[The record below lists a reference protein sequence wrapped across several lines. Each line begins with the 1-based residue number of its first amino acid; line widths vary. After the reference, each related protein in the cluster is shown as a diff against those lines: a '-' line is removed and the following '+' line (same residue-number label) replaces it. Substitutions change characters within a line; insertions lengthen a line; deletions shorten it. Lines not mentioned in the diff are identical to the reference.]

1 MQNWVLSGGSTNI
14 ITAVENDYTYTLSEK
29 KTPSIAAALSNSV
42 VKIFNDAMP
51 SFGRN
56 KSDNTDSN
64 NQIDELVYDQDK
76 SKVETTTF

>member
-14 ITAVENDYTYTLSEK
+14 LTAVENDYTYTLNKK

-64 NQIDELVYDQDK
+64 NQIDEVVYDQDK